1 MELDVKIEPDLQNR
15 IPDIK
20 CVTLVQTVAGIK
32 KKKAKPCHIAHLNHY
47 NETEIIR

>member
-15 IPDIK
+15 IPDTK
-20 CVTLVQTVAGIK
+20 WVTLVQTVAGIK
-32 KKKAKPCHIAHLNHY
+32 KKARPCHIDHLNHY

>member
-32 KKKAKPCHIAHLNHY
+32 KKARPCHIDHLNHY